1 MEIQDYVEKSAS
13 STGTENQDIFA
24 APTPSVSSPLITFC
38 PSSPIHNSD
47 ITPPVNSDLES
58 RVISVLLAELEDL
71 DGPNLGRTAA
81 SFGTVSTETPIP
93 PIHNIVTPSC
103 TAYNTLEFLDVD
115 EEATLQSTATPIVET
130 NPHYLLD
137 HFPPESER
145 ASEIGLLLRRY

>member
-1 MEIQDYVEKSAS
+1 MEKSSS

-24 APTPSVSSPLITFC
+24 ASTPSVSSPLITFC
-38 PSSPIHNSD
+38 PS
-47 ITPPVNSDLES
+47 
-58 RVISVLLAELEDL
+58 LAELEDL
-71 DGPNLGRTAA
+71 DGPNLGHTAA
-81 SFGTVSTETPIP
+81 SFGTVRTETPLP

-103 TAYNTLEFLDVD
+103 TANNTLEFLDVD

-145 ASEIGLLLRRY
+145 ASEIGLLLLRY